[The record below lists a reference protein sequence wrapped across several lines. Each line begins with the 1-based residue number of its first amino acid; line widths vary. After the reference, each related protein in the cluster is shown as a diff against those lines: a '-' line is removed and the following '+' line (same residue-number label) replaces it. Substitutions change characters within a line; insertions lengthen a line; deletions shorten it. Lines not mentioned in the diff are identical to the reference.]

1 MQDKISLVVGGY
13 KIENFISYTI
23 DSDLYVADDAF
34 SLELANPE
42 VKVLPGLQCELWV
55 NDKVE
60 LTGIIDK
67 VNKSYDKSGN
77 KLRVEGRDLMG
88 LLTDSYCEEFITL
101 QGMKLKALAERL
113 LKKVPFINRKNIE
126 YQENITG
133 KLKSKKTSHTAL
145 FDTAQNFGQI
155 ETGMTIAETL
165 KEYSH
170 SRGMMFWC
178 KSDGTLVFGRPVV
191 SGEPSFYLVN
201 RKDGKENNIIDGEHV
216 EDISKQYSKITVVGQ
231 PQGTDAVPAEAI
243 SPKHIEPNDAVQFYK
258 PLVVKNN
265 NDSQSLKLHARMLK
279 EKMRHEG
286 FQLHF
291 KVAGHSQQ
299 GQNYTINTLCHVDD
313 EVFEI
318 KETYLIYGRTF
329 EMSKEKGVITTL
341 RLGYP
346 GVIQ

>member
-42 VKVLPGLQCELWV
+42 VKVFPGLQCELWV
-55 NDKVE
+55 NDKCE

-67 VNKSYDKSGN
+67 VTSSYDKSGR

-88 LLTDSYCEEFITL
+88 LLTDSYCEEFITI

-133 KLKSKKTSHTAL
+133 KLKSKKTSHISL

-155 ETGMTIAETL
+155 EPGMTIAETL

-170 SRGMMFWC
+170 SRGMMFWS

-191 SGEPSFYLVN
+191 SGEPSFYLIN
-201 RKDGKENNIIDGEHV
+201 LKDGKENNIIEGEHV
-216 EDISKQYSKITVVGQ
+216 EDISKQYSKITVMGQ
-231 PQGTDAVPAEAI
+231 QQGTDATPAAAN
-243 SPKHIEPNDAVQFYK
+243 STKATVMNDVVRFYK
-258 PLVVKNN
+258 PLVAKNN
-265 NDSQSLKLHARMLK
+265 NDSQSPAMHARMLK
-279 EKMRHEG
+279 EKMKHEG
-286 FQLHF
+286 FQLHY

-299 GQNYTINTLCHVDD
+299 ADNYAINTLCHVDD
-313 EVFEI
+313 EIFEI

-329 EMSKEKGVITTL
+329 EMSKDKGAVTSL

-346 GVIQ
+346 GVVQ